1 MEERSWGLW
10 GGAGMKIREGR
21 ANVPEGLF
29 AEEDSPARRRKSST
43 SKVASGLVERR
54 RGSAPHQQSSRDE
67 CYHHHGDDYSDR
79 GTYTIELDNGDH
91 EEEEARKMIDKVGK
105 KKLLISQFSRLKL
118 ASDHIFKKNYIFYLC
133 IYLFT
138 CLLLHVP
145 MSQVFGVDEQEA
157 VCVSRLGGVDQRERI
172 TSQRSGIGERGKP
185 GHIETEVQNHES
197 FNIFN
202 GHLQCQFFNI

>member
-1 MEERSWGLW
+1 
-10 GGAGMKIREGR
+10 MKIREGR

-43 SKVASGLVERR
+43 SKVASGFVERR

-105 KKLLISQFSRLKL
+105 KKLLLKL
-118 ASDHIFKKNYIFYLC
+118 IFKTEVDVITSLKKITFFVYVY
-133 IYLFT
+133 IYLFAFACAYVT
-138 CLLLHVP
+138 
-145 MSQVFGVDEQEA
+145 GVW
-157 VCVSRLGGVDQRERI
+157 CG
-172 TSQRSGIGERGKP
+172 
-185 GHIETEVQNHES
+185 
-197 FNIFN
+197 
-202 GHLQCQFFNI
+202 